1 MKQVQTCIEIILP
14 FLLLTGLGYFLRRLR
29 IMTQSLVEGIQ
40 KLIFKVL
47 LPVISFRLAWTA
59 DLRLLQGQWK
69 LLLWGCGFLLVY
81 AAVVILVLRRSKLD
95 AWTKAEAAMGMVV
108 NNIVMFGLPIT
119 STYYQGQA

>member
-1 MKQVQTCIEIILP
+1 M
-14 FLLLTGLGYFLRRLR
+14 
-29 IMTQSLVEGIQ
+29 
-40 KLIFKVL
+40 
-47 LPVISFRLAWTA
+47 ISFRLAWTA

>member
-1 MKQVQTCIEIILP
+1 MKQVQTCIEIIMP

>member
-119 STYYQGQA
+119 STYYQVQA

>member
-47 LPVISFRLAWTA
+47 LPVIAFRLAWTA

>member
-69 LLLWGCGFLLVY
+69 LLLWGCGFLLV
-81 AAVVILVLRRSKLD
+81 
-95 AWTKAEAAMGMVV
+95 
-108 NNIVMFGLPIT
+108 
-119 STYYQGQA
+119 